1 MARFTDD
8 DLRPAAPAAGPRFRL
23 NLFWTGLAL
32 VVLAFGLMVVRTYY
46 SWLETKVA
54 LLLEKQAPTL
64 TDLLST
70 PDTPPARGPKR
81 DAVAVFSWNPVLGP
95 DDARVTLVEF
105 TDLTAPE
112 GQHMA
117 KALAEV
123 VATYGPR
130 VRVVSKYLPSTEKTS
145 VDAAVIGQLAWAKG
159 VYWPW
164 RDKVLAGTS
173 DPIAALE
180 AVGVPADDQRR
191 LLSEGTGPVMRGL
204 EEDIRQAQALGVQ
217 EPPAL
222 FVEGYRLG
230 QPGLP
235 VGDLN
240 DYVKHIL
247 DGRPIGG

>member
-1 MARFTDD
+1 VARFTDD

-32 VVLAFGLMVVRTYY
+32 VVLAFGLMLARTYY
-46 SWLETKVA
+46 SWLEAKVA

-64 TDLLST
+64 TDLLAPSE
-70 PDTPPARGPKR
+70 PPPARGPR
-81 DAVAVFSWNPVLGP
+81 RETVTVFSWNPVLGP

-112 GQHMA
+112 GQQMA
-117 KALAEV
+117 KALTEV
-123 VATYGPR
+123 MAAYGPQ
-130 VRVVSKYLPSTEKTS
+130 VRVVSKYLPSKGKAN
-145 VDAAVIGQLAWAKG
+145 VAAAVIGQLAWAKG
-159 VYWPW
+159 VYGPW
-164 RDKVLAGTS
+164 REKMLAGAT

-180 AVGVPADDQRR
+180 AVGVPADDQLR
-191 LLSEGTGPVMRGL
+191 LLSGGTGPVMRGL

-217 EPPAL
+217 KPPAL

-235 VGDLN
+235 VGGLN